1 MIEEQS
7 GNSIPSNEVS
17 NSDAEKGVFD
27 SSDSFFDALDNDV
40 SGAVLDQE
48 QSGEVRQ
55 ESNEPIAQQAT
66 QDNPDPAQA
75 TGNDTTDWEKRYKDS
90 SREAQR
96 LNAEL
101 QEFQPIKPLVD
112 YMKRDS
118 GLVDTIRGYLQN
130 GGKTPSSVQDNLNL
144 SEDFVF
150 DGHEAV
156 TDGTSESAK
165 VLNQMVEGT
174 VQKRVNNMLQKEKEE
189 SVKVA
194 AKNKQIQDAEDFMKK
209 NNMSQEDFA
218 SMLQKVKE
226 KGFSYDDMHYLMNRD
241 KVAQNVATS
250 TKNEMLGQM
259 KNARQIPTSQ
269 GGTNSAGTP
278 VKSADDS
285 IFDALAGADGGL
297 EDLLAK

>member
-1 MIEEQS
+1 MIEEPS

-17 NSDAEKGVFD
+17 STDAEKGVFD
-27 SSDSFFDALDNDV
+27 SSDSFFDALDNEV
-40 SGAVLDQE
+40 SGAVLE
-48 QSGEVRQ
+48 EPTLGEVQ
-55 ESNEPIAQQAT
+55 EESINQQAEQAT
-66 QDNPDPAQA
+66 QVTPDSVQAQ
-75 TGNDTTDWEKRYKDS
+75 GNDTDWEKRYKDS

-130 GGKTPSSVQDNLNL
+130 GGQTPESVQNKLNL
-144 SEDFVF
+144 SEDFIF

-156 TDGTSESAK
+156 TDPQSESAQ

-174 VQKRVNNMLQKEKEE
+174 VQKRVNNMMTKEKQIAQENQATQQKMNQAEE
-189 SVKVA
+189 
-194 AKNKQIQDAEDFMKK
+194 FMKK
-209 NNMSQEDFA
+209 TNMSKEDFTG
-218 SMLQKVKE
+218 MLKE
-226 KGFSYDDMHYLMNRD
+226 AQGKQFTYDDMYYLLNRE
-241 KVAQNVATS
+241 KTAQNVATS

-269 GGTNSAGTP
+269 GGTNSSPAPT
-278 VKSADDS
+278 KSADDS
-285 IFDALAGADGGL
+285 IFDSLVGADGGL
-297 EDLLAK
+297 DDLFS

>member
-1 MIEEQS
+1 MIEEPS

-17 NSDAEKGVFD
+17 NTDAEKGVFD
-27 SSDSFFDALDNDV
+27 SSDSFFDALDNEV
-40 SGAVLDQE
+40 SGAVLE
-48 QSGEVRQ
+48 EPTSGEVQ
-55 ESNEPIAQQAT
+55 EESINQQAEQAT
-66 QDNPDPAQA
+66 QVTPDSVQAQ
-75 TGNDTTDWEKRYKDS
+75 GNDTDWEKRYKDS

-130 GGKTPSSVQDNLNL
+130 GGQTPESVQNKLNL
-144 SEDFVF
+144 SEDFIF

-156 TDGTSESAK
+156 TDSESESAQ

-174 VQKRVNNMLQKEKEE
+174 VQKRVNNMMTKEKQIAKENQATQQKMNQAEE
-189 SVKVA
+189 
-194 AKNKQIQDAEDFMKK
+194 FMKK
-209 NNMSQEDFA
+209 TNMSKEDFTG
-218 SMLQKVKE
+218 MLKE
-226 KGFSYDDMHYLMNRD
+226 AQGKQFTYDDMYYLLNRE
-241 KVAQNVATS
+241 KTAQNVATS

-269 GGTNSAGTP
+269 GGTNSSPAPT
-278 VKSADDS
+278 KSADDS
-285 IFDALAGADGGL
+285 IFDSLVGADGGL
-297 EDLLAK
+297 DELFS

>member
-1 MIEEQS
+1 MIEETT
-7 GNSIPSNEVS
+7 GNSIPE
-17 NSDAEKGVFD
+17 DAAAEKGVFD
-27 SSDSFFDALDNDV
+27 SSDSFFDALDNEV
-40 SGAVLDQE
+40 SGAVLDSNT
-48 QSGEVRQ
+48 SGEVQ
-55 ESNEPIAQQAT
+55 EESNEPIAEQAT
-66 QDNPDPAQA
+66 QPQADPEEAIA
-75 TGNDTTDWEKRYKDS
+75 NDTTDWEKRYKDS

-156 TDGTSESAK
+156 TDGDSESAK

-174 VQKRVNNMLQKEKEE
+174 VQRRVDGILEREKAQSKQVE
-189 SVKVA
+189 V
-194 AKNKQIQDAEDFMKK
+194 KNKQISQAQDFMKR
-209 NNMSQEDFA
+209 NNMSEEQFTD
-218 SMLQKVKE
+218 MLQKVKE
-226 KGFSYDDMHYLMNRD
+226 KGFSYDDMYYLANRD
-241 KVAQNVATS
+241 KAAQNVAAS

-269 GGTNSAGTP
+269 GGTNNAGAV
-278 VKSADDS
+278 VKSADDG
-285 IFDALAGADGGL
+285 IFDTLLGADGGVS
-297 EDLLAK
+297 DLFS

>member
-1 MIEEQS
+1 MIEEPS

-17 NSDAEKGVFD
+17 NTDAEKGVFD
-27 SSDSFFDALDNDV
+27 SSDSFFDALDNEV
-40 SGAVLDQE
+40 SGAVLE
-48 QSGEVRQ
+48 EPTSGEVQ
-55 ESNEPIAQQAT
+55 EESINQQAEQAT
-66 QDNPDPAQA
+66 QVTPDSVQAQ
-75 TGNDTTDWEKRYKDS
+75 GNDTDWEKRYKDS

-130 GGKTPSSVQDNLNL
+130 GGQTPESVQNKLNL
-144 SEDFVF
+144 SEDFIF

-156 TDGTSESAK
+156 TDSESESAQ

-174 VQKRVNNMLQKEKEE
+174 VQKRVNNMMTKEKQIAQENQATQQKMNQAEE
-189 SVKVA
+189 
-194 AKNKQIQDAEDFMKK
+194 FMKK
-209 NNMSQEDFA
+209 TNMSKEDFTG
-218 SMLQKVKE
+218 MLKE
-226 KGFSYDDMHYLMNRD
+226 AQGKQFTYDDMYYLLNRE
-241 KVAQNVATS
+241 KTAQNVATS

-269 GGTNSAGTP
+269 GGTNSSPAPT
-278 VKSADDS
+278 KSADDS
-285 IFDALAGADGGL
+285 IFDSLVGADGGL
-297 EDLLAK
+297 DELFS